1 MEFRMLR
8 RLLLA
13 GVGIA
18 LLLPAVAPG
27 VLAQEIVVQGIR
39 IRLTDQDNAWI
50 ARACER
56 RNLAR
61 DTEPFRQCVASM
73 QRDILE
79 QRGRDAIIRPS
90 PSGP

>member
-1 MEFRMLR
+1 MLR
-8 RLLLA
+8 RFLLA

-18 LLLPAVAPG
+18 LLLPAAAAG
-27 VLAQEIVVQGIR
+27 VQAQEIVVQGIR
-39 IRLTDQDNAWI
+39 VSLTSQDNAWI
-50 ARACER
+50 ARSCER

-61 DTEPFRQCVASM
+61 DSEPFRQCVASM

-79 QRGRDAIIRPS
+79 QRGRDAITRPS